1 MTIKPQVSC
10 LYKAYSSDTVK
21 PIAVSTATFVA
32 TCIDPIMKLRIA
44 PAVSQEVPRLLL
56 GIVTVKNANN
66 SRNNSVIPSLIRGA
80 IASKQRE
87 LQKLVAEGRDSVQ
100 LWKVIDKNPHILQ
113 LLDAVRENDYLSF
126 GNSLEDLAL
135 LYSIRNEIPIAC
147 FDLDEVCGD
156 IELTKA
162 TGAEPFR
169 PRSSIKLEHA
179 APNEVIYRD
188 RAGAI
193 TRQWAKH
200 LSQRTGLTTDTRN
213 AAWIIETIGD
223 ISLEKMK
230 NMLKEME
237 RTIKSYCGGTVEMA
251 IIGETITE
259 IDLGVTGKTGLNDA
273 DYKPDPRR
281 LAFHQKLIENFEK
294 MRQASLS
301 GKEGGG
307 SMSLSAKG
315 EKKELPPA
323 ELGVE
328 LPAAEEEK
336 ELPAPVEEKMLP
348 APDVEEEKELSAPP
362 EEKMLPPPPT
372 KTEASLIE
380 MLTSKF
386 TRKSEIQKSAHHGP
400 NLSCLLNE
408 QLRKAVKNA
417 ISKAFPDAPEAQNF
431 EPFVEQAKDP
441 AHGDYATNAAMA
453 LSKILKQSPQDIAKK
468 ILDNLDK
475 PACFAKAEF
484 APPGFINVT
493 IDNAWVAE
501 ELPKIIGKKAPYLKP
516 EIGNKE
522 TVLVEYSSPN
532 IAKPLGIHHLLST
545 IIGQAI
551 YNIYDFLGY
560 KTVAINHIGDWGTQ
574 FGKLTVAY
582 KLWGDKKK
590 VEKDPIEELLKLY
603 VQFHDIAEKDPGEG
617 EKLEQQARDEF
628 KKLEDGDKE
637 NLKLWQWFVAMSLK
651 DAQKTYDAL
660 GGIYFDKIQG
670 ESFYNDK
677 MDDVLEEGKVKHVF
691 EVGEEGALVVKFE
704 NDKYPPFLVL
714 KSDGATLYGTRDLA
728 AVKYRLSNWNPQ
740 KIIYVVD
747 MAQSLH
753 FQQLFETAKKLQ
765 WISEEN
771 PDQLT
776 HVSFGRM
783 RFEDGSMSTRK
794 GNIVRLNEVL
804 REAVERAKKIVA
816 QKSMDIP
823 EKKHN
828 DLARIIG
835 IGAVKYNIL
844 SQNRATDIVFSW
856 DKMLSLDGNSAPYLQ
871 YTCARA
877 NSILRKASTEKRT
890 EKKKGGDKQST
901 LFDAIATSEQSDDG
915 QSSLTSPAL
924 TACETQLSHQLVK
937 FPEVVY
943 RASMEYRPNI
953 ITNYL
958 YETAKLFNTFYHEV
972 PVLQAES
979 ESLRNYRLELT
990 EATKTIL
997 KQGLELIGI
1006 EVPEEM

>member
-1 MTIKPQVSC
+1 
-10 LYKAYSSDTVK
+10 
-21 PIAVSTATFVA
+21 
-32 TCIDPIMKLRIA
+32 MKLRIA

-56 GIVTVKNANN
+56 GMVIVKNANN
-66 SRNNSVIPSLIRGA
+66 SRTNSVIPSLIRGA
-80 IASKQRE
+80 IASKQKE
-87 LQKLVAEGRDSVQ
+87 LQKEVAEARDSVQ
-100 LWKVIDKNPHILQ
+100 LWKVIDKDPHILH
-113 LLDAVRENDYLSF
+113 LLDAVKENDYLSF

-135 LYSIRNEIPIAC
+135 LYSIRSEVPIAC

-179 APNEVIYRD
+179 VPNEVIYRD

-193 TRQWAKH
+193 TRQWAKN
-200 LSQRTGLTTDTRN
+200 LSQRTGLTTDTHN

-230 NMLKEME
+230 NLLKEME
-237 RTIKSYCGGTVEMA
+237 RTIKSYCGGTIEMA

-281 LAFHQKLIENFEK
+281 LAFHQKLMDNFERMK
-294 MRQASLS
+294 
-301 GKEGGG
+301 KGGG
-307 SMSLSAKG
+307 GISMSAKG
-315 EKKELPPA
+315 EKKELPEP
-323 ELGVE
+323 EEVKE
-328 LPAAEEEK
+328 LPQVEEPK
-336 ELPAPVEEKMLP
+336 ELPAPEVEVKELPSPVEDSEADQLLPGEKKITAPVEEK
-348 APDVEEEKELSAPP
+348 A
-362 EEKMLPPPPT
+362 LPPPPT

-386 TRKSEIQKSAHHGP
+386 TRKPEMPKSTYRKP
-400 NLSCLLNE
+400 NLSHLLNE
-408 QLRKAVKNA
+408 QLREAVKNA
-417 ISKAFPDAPEAQNF
+417 IRKAFPEAPEAQEF
-431 EPFVEQAKDP
+431 QPFIEQAKDST
-441 AHGDYATNAAMA
+441 HGDYATNAAMT
-453 LSKILKQSPQDIAKK
+453 LNKLLKQSPQEIAKK
-468 ILDNLDK
+468 ILDAFEK
-475 PACFAKAEF
+475 PAFLEKAEF
-484 APPGFINVT
+484 AAPGFINFT

-501 ELPKIIGKKAPYLKP
+501 ELPKIISKKAPYLKP

-532 IAKPLGIHHLLST
+532 IAKPLGVHHLLST
-545 IIGQAI
+545 IIGQAM

-590 VEKDPIEELLKLY
+590 VEKDPIEELLQLY
-603 VQFHDIAEKDPGEG
+603 VKFHDIAEKDPAEG

-628 KKLEDGDKE
+628 KKLENGDKE

-660 GGIYFDKIQG
+660 GGIHFDKIQG

-677 MDDVLEEGKVKHVF
+677 MDEVLEEGKAKHVF
-691 EVGEEGALVVKFE
+691 EVGEEGSLIVKFE

-728 AVKYRLSNWNPQ
+728 AVKYRLSTWNPQ

-747 MAQSLH
+747 TAQSLH
-753 FQQLFETAKKLQ
+753 FQQLFESAKKLG
-765 WISEEN
+765 WISDEN

-804 REAVERAKKIVA
+804 MEAVERAKKIVA

-844 SQNRATDIVFSW
+844 SQNRTTDIVFSW

-877 NSILRKASTEKRT
+877 NSILRKAATEKRT
-890 EKKKGGDKQST
+890 EKKKGGDKQFT
-901 LFDAIATSEQSDDG
+901 LFDAIATSEQDSG
-915 QSSLTSPAL
+915 TSSTSSSLAL
-924 TACETQLSHQLVK
+924 APSETQLSHQLVK
-937 FPEVVY
+937 FPEIVS
-943 RASMEYRPNI
+943 RAAEEYRPNI

-958 YETAKLFNTFYHEV
+958 YETAKVFNTFYHEV

-979 ESLRNYRLELT
+979 ESLRNHRLQLT

-997 KQGLELIGI
+997 KEGLELIGI